1 MAANDQ
7 TKTTEQ
13 AGTTGG
19 QQDQTSGMGSGG
31 GMGGSGM
38 GGFERTQLPG
48 GRTTITVP
56 ASMSQALEPK
66 RLLWYGGLA
75 ALGVVGVLEWP
86 IVAVVGAAT
95 YVSERFAREDVANT
109 QR

>member
-1 MAANDQ
+1 MPANDQ
-7 TKTTEQ
+7 TKNTEQ
-13 AGTTGG
+13 TGSTG
-19 QQDQTSGMGSGG
+19 AAHDQTSGS
-31 GMGGSGM
+31 SGM

-56 ASMSQALEPK
+56 ASVGQALEPK

-86 IVAVVGAAT
+86 VVAVVGAAT
-95 YVSERFAREDVANT
+95 YMSERFARDDLSST